1 MSPHTTT
8 EQIAATYAQI
18 ASSDE
23 SLWASM
29 PGLVWSNPR
38 ASNDARIAAA
48 LLNPRFSQLLTIAA
62 RFGTDRVQKVWTA
75 LIEESSEEVRRAT
88 PRVERILANI
98 REGERLAHAGN

>member
-1 MSPHTTT
+1 MTTHTTT
-8 EQIAATYAQI
+8 EQIAAKYAQI
-18 ASSDE
+18 ASSDK

-29 PGLVWSNPR
+29 PGLVWSNPN

-62 RFGTDRVQKVWTA
+62 RFGTARLQTVWA
-75 LIEESSEEVRRAT
+75 DLISELPEEAKRAT